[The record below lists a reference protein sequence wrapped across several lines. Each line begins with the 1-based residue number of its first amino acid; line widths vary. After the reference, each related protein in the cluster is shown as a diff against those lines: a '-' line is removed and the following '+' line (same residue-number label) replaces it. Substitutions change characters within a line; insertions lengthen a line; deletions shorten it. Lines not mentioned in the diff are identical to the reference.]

1 MFKFFT
7 DSKWYLWAWAGSAL
21 ILSSLWVQ
29 VQIDVMIN
37 EWFGEFYDMIQ
48 KALGEPNAI
57 TISEYWA
64 SLFSFITLAGIYV
77 ALAVAVSFFTAHFL
91 FRWRTAMVEWY
102 HSVYDQARTIEGAS
116 QRVQEDT
123 IKFSRIME
131 GLGTSFIEAIMI
143 IVEFIPILFGLS
155 IGIPIF
161 FFGEWEYGLI
171 TGALVWSIGGTL
183 FLIILGYILRLVG
196 VEYDL
201 QKQEAAYRKILVIA
215 EDDGTI
221 RPKKLEE
228 LFDDVRKIHFL
239 SYLRYLYF
247 NIGRVAYLQANVLSA
262 YVFLAPAIVAGVVT
276 LGVMQQIIRAF
287 GRVEGSMQYLLRAW
301 PTIIEL
307 ASVYKRLREFENR
320 IEKNIKDEKTGIVR

>member
-7 DSKWYLWAWAGSAL
+7 DKKWFLWAWIGSFI

-29 VQIDVMIN
+29 VEIDVKIN
-37 EWFGEFYDMIQ
+37 EWFGVFYDMIQ
-48 KALGEPNAI
+48 KALAEPNAVSI
-57 TISEYWA
+57 EEYFA
-64 SLFSFITLAGIYV
+64 SLFSFITLAGMYIAVYV
-77 ALAVAVSFFTAHFL
+77 AISFFTAHFL

-102 HSVYDQARTIEGAS
+102 HSVYDKARKIEGAS

-123 IKFSRIME
+123 IKFTRIME
-131 GLGTSFIEAIMI
+131 GLGTSLIESIMI
-143 IVEFIPILFGLS
+143 LIQFIPILFGLS

-171 TGALVWSIGGTL
+171 VGALIWTIGGTV
-183 FLIILGYILRLVG
+183 FLIVLGLILRLVG

-215 EDDGTI
+215 EDNETV
-221 RPKKLEE
+221 RPKRIDE
-228 LFDDVRKIHFL
+228 LFDDVRKIHYL

-247 NIGRVAYLQANVLSA
+247 NIGRIAYLQANVLSA

-287 GRVEGSMQYLLRAW
+287 GRVEGSMQYLLKAW

-307 ASVYKRLREFENR
+307 ASVYKRLREFEDKLKSPED
-320 IEKNIKDEKTGIVR
+320 IETIESK

>member
-1 MFKFFT
+1 MFKFFIQK
-7 DSKWYLWAWAGSAL
+7 KWFLWAWIGSFV

-29 VQIDVMIN
+29 VVIDVKIN
-37 EWFGEFYDMIQ
+37 EWFGVFYDMIQ
-48 KALGEPNAI
+48 KALAEPNAVSI
-57 TISEYWA
+57 EEYFA
-64 SLFSFITLAGIYV
+64 SLFSFITLAGMYIAVYV
-77 ALAVAVSFFTAHFL
+77 AISFFTAHFL

-102 HSVYDQARTIEGAS
+102 HSVYDKARKIEGAS

-123 IKFSRIME
+123 IKFTRIME
-131 GLGTSFIEAIMI
+131 GLGTSLIESIMI
-143 IVEFIPILFGLS
+143 LIQFVPILFGLS

-161 FFGEWEYGLI
+161 FFGDWEYGLI
-171 TGALVWSIGGTL
+171 VGALIWTIGGTV
-183 FLIILGYILRLVG
+183 FLIVLGLILRLVG

-215 EDDGTI
+215 EDNETV
-221 RPKKLEE
+221 RPKRIDE

-247 NIGRVAYLQANVLSA
+247 NIGRIAYLQANVLSA

-287 GRVEGSMQYLLRAW
+287 GRVEGSMQYLLKAW

-307 ASVYKRLREFENR
+307 ASVYKRLREFEDKLKSSEEDVT
-320 IEKNIKDEKTGIVR
+320 IESK